1 VIGQSHPVRAA
12 GHDEQRFGTIR
23 RGYQRW
29 AASSPVTCGHDC
41 GVLSPE
47 AVFRGADRVPR
58 SADDDLSM
66 PVVAYRPVTPAH
78 RPPGAGAGVRSKRRR
93 PEPTWRELKPQRRAL
108 SQAQAQ
114 IRRVGPAPSRR
125 RPGNASAAQRPT
137 PPRQL
142 SRRGRSIFPHPSP
155 RRQPARA
162 TAAPYRQARHHR
174 ARLRHQRCDATRARV
189 RPIQARNNS
198 GEYSLSPEGAKP
210 LLSRADLLL
219 SCYQEALP
227 STPKYPYLYSNYFHE
242 LCGAKRARTSD
253 LLHAIWRQ
261 HVHPRVRVQV
271 TVLPRPRKSA
281 RVRVSCCTSVLYRC
295 HPRRVPAVNRHPT
308 LQLVEHVS

>member
-1 VIGQSHPVRAA
+1 MSNDSALYGVAISGGLPRRLSRALTTAACCLLRRSSAALTACRGQRTA
-12 GHDEQRFGTIR
+12 
-23 RGYQRW
+23 
-29 AASSPVTCGHDC
+29 
-41 GVLSPE
+41 
-47 AVFRGADRVPR
+47 
-58 SADDDLSM
+58 DLSM
-66 PVVAYRPVTPAH
+66 PVVAHRPATPAH
-78 RPPGAGAGVRSKRRR
+78 RPPGAGAGVRSQRRR
-93 PEPTWRELKPQRRAL
+93 PEPAWRELKPQRGAL

-142 SRRGRSIFPHPSP
+142 SRRGRSILPHPSR

-162 TAAPYRQARHHR
+162 TAAQYRQARHHM
-174 ARLRHQRCDATRARV
+174 ARLRHQRCDATRTRV

-219 SCYQEALP
+219 SSYQEALP

-242 LCGAKRARTSD
+242 LCGAKRARSGLEPMTSCMPSGGSTST
-253 LLHAIWRQ
+253 R
-261 HVHPRVRVQV
+261 VHPCRSPSSRVRAS
-271 TVLPRPRKSA
+271 P
-281 RVRVSCCTSVLYRC
+281 
-295 HPRRVPAVNRHPT
+295 PA
-308 LQLVEHVS
+308 SG